1 MNLITLD
8 YETYYDQQYSLS
20 KLTNEEYIRDPR
32 FECIGF
38 SIKINSGKSVWFSD
52 THKHLRDI
60 LLEHELHKHAVLSH
74 HAHFDMAILNWIF
87 GIRPKVILD
96 TLSMARAVY
105 GASAGNN
112 LAKLAERLGLGAK
125 GDEVI
130 KALGK
135 RRLDFTAEE
144 LYKYGQYCRN
154 DVDITYAAFLKLKSH
169 INNNELKIIDQTVRM
184 FTEPALRVDVPLLEE
199 HLTKVKQRKNSLL
212 ESCGVD
218 KKDLMSNEKFA
229 SLLRGLGVEP
239 PIKVSATT
247 GKEAYA
253 FAKTDEGFKALLE
266 HEDERVQALA
276 AARVGNKSTLEETRT
291 QRFIDIGRRGLIPV
305 PLNYC
310 GAHTSRWSGA
320 QNLNFQNLPSRGKG
334 TNTIK
339 RALMAPLGH
348 VIIEADSAQIEAR
361 ILAWFAG
368 QQDLVDDFAAG
379 RDIYKKMAAAIY
391 KKSIDEI
398 GKPSKERDIGKA
410 TVLGAGFG
418 MGGERFQV
426 ELKKQNIVVERYES
440 DEMINI
446 YRQTYPL
453 IPTLWEEAGYALQ
466 AILRG
471 QSYRLPND
479 CVQVIKGGLLL
490 PNGLKIR
497 YDNLRYEHDDRGKKQ
512 MVYDQGKKPTKIY
525 GAKAVENCIAEN
537 TLVLTNN
544 GWKPI
549 QYVSKYDLVHD
560 GVEFVQHGGIVSKS
574 AQPCVTIDG
583 VHMTEDHEVLT
594 DEGWKCASQQPRP
607 YRPKIWGDD
616 CTESVPHRWK
626 EVVLAFSMPM
636 WECSGETGAF
646 GSAGSETWWN
656 PQLWLSYKTADIY
669 EEQDAWYEQTPSVR
683 CMEEYAGSVSATD
696 SPSLEKLWGPWY
708 KCMSALAGVFYQ
720 FLGRYGEYLSEGIRF
735 RSYRQRWELHSGEL
749 SMDYQAKEYHEQT
762 NYRTPSRCSDTEPT
776 DWDKSVNAILPLD
789 TWLECG
795 KPDQETKPIKPVYD
809 IVNCGPRHRFVVLG
823 AGGPFIVHNC
833 IQALASCIIR
843 EQALLISK
851 RYKWAL
857 TVHDSLVVVVREE
870 EKEEAMDYVVQCMRY
885 VPDWAE
891 GVPLDC
897 EAGYA
902 ERYGDC

>member
-1 MNLITLD
+1 MNLITFD
-8 YETYYDQQYSLS
+8 AETYYDQQYSLS
-20 KLTNEEYIRDPR
+20 KLTNEEYIRDSR

-38 SIKINSGKSVWFSD
+38 SIKINNGRAVWFSD
-52 THKHLRDI
+52 TPDNLRDV

-96 TLSMARAVY
+96 TLSMARAVH
-105 GASAGNN
+105 GASAGNS
-112 LAKLAERLGLGAK
+112 LAKLAERHGLGNK

-135 RRLDFTAEE
+135 RRLDFPAEE
-144 LYKYGQYCRN
+144 LYRYGQYCCN
-154 DVDITYAAFLKLKSH
+154 DVNLTYALFLKLKSY

-199 HLTKVKQRKNSLL
+199 HLTKVKQRKSSLL

-310 GAHTSRWSGA
+310 GAHTSRWSGT

-334 TNTIK
+334 VNTIK

-391 KKSIDEI
+391 KKSIEEI

-410 TVLGAGFG
+410 TVLGAGFN

-426 ELKKQNIVVERYES
+426 ELKKQNIVVERHES

-466 AILRG
+466 AIVRG

-479 CVQVIKGGLLL
+479 CVQVVKGGLLL

-497 YDNLRYEHDDRGKKQ
+497 YDNLRYERDERDKKQ
-512 MVYDQGKKPTKIY
+512 LVYDQGKKPVKVY
-525 GAKAVENCIAEN
+525 GAKMVEN
-537 TLVLTNN
+537 
-544 GWKPI
+544 
-549 QYVSKYDLVHD
+549 
-560 GVEFVQHGGIVSKS
+560 F
-574 AQPCVTIDG
+574 
-583 VHMTEDHEVLT
+583 
-594 DEGWKCASQQPRP
+594 
-607 YRPKIWGDD
+607 
-616 CTESVPHRWK
+616 
-626 EVVLAFSMPM
+626 
-636 WECSGETGAF
+636 
-646 GSAGSETWWN
+646 
-656 PQLWLSYKTADIY
+656 
-669 EEQDAWYEQTPSVR
+669 
-683 CMEEYAGSVSATD
+683 
-696 SPSLEKLWGPWY
+696 
-708 KCMSALAGVFYQ
+708 
-720 FLGRYGEYLSEGIRF
+720 
-735 RSYRQRWELHSGEL
+735 
-749 SMDYQAKEYHEQT
+749 
-762 NYRTPSRCSDTEPT
+762 
-776 DWDKSVNAILPLD
+776 
-789 TWLECG
+789 
-795 KPDQETKPIKPVYD
+795 
-809 IVNCGPRHRFVVLG
+809 
-823 AGGPFIVHNC
+823 

-897 EAGYA
+897 EAGCA